1 MLKGKKIAIIGGGKM
16 GSIIAQGLIA
26 HKIIPAKDIIVTDID
41 AARL

>member
-26 HKIIPAKDIIVTDID
+26 QKISSNKDII
-41 AARL
+41 